1 MAMRL
6 TGKRALVAVA
16 AGLALVGT
24 PAFALAAAP
33 ATAVAAEQAG
43 PTVQVTGGQTQF
55 TDAINRS
62 HASVIELT
70 GNGDDGNGMFNFW
83 KNILGNWSQTGS
95 TPQTINIDS
104 DLTIVNKTGN
114 ANAYLYG
121 ASFVVK
127 PGAKLTLVDVNIDDA
142 RNENSTNV
150 AVPAITVQ
158 AGGSLETKGKGDIV
172 TDNGRGEAWAVKLE
186 GSNDASKK
194 AVAVLGAAPTGFMA
208 NIGEDGW
215 TADNAGNYGGTY
227 CVTAGLNSVL
237 TITDGRFT
245 AENAAHQAI
254 QSYGSVTIKPA
265 SDTAWFNK
273 DNYDG
278 GTLGTVEIDGTLNGQ
293 ATGAKLNA
301 TDTALGYITPGGSA
315 QVGDEAIKATLQ
327 LNGAAKAYLANSS
340 VDAINDS
347 KVGTLPA
354 VWLDNDATLYEQEEE
369 SSGPVTFST
378 DSDIPSFS
386 NIESEFVGNHQGNGQ
401 YKASAHF
408 DSQNAVAENV
418 KDPNLARGLW
428 QVTDPTVPTDDLE
441 SLVNTQGVSKLTGDA
456 EEVATDPS
464 DPSQGATVT
473 ANLELGVSKVFGKY
487 EIIKGDD
494 TSIQGNGH
502 AYAYSKVYNLQAGWN
517 LTTYRSGATFT
528 APAAGTGNVDI
539 PTESIPDNE
548 VFAGWYQDAGLTK
561 PVDKSTKDGY
571 AYLKTFKTADL
582 AQDVKFLGGSLR
594 MDTTSKGYENYAHT
608 DFRMEYTFKA
618 PEGTTLDTTN
628 GTGWRYSVDG
638 KTFYKFT
645 PEKLNKIDQEDGSAW
660 AALQLTGM
668 PKSAF
673 TADIQTVG
681 VLGYTT
687 EDGTDVQVEDPAGA
701 QHRSAKDI
709 ATKMVDAK
717 KKPEEVKYAQGL
729 LDALKNN

>member
-33 ATAVAAEQAG
+33 ATAVAAEA
-43 PTVQVTGGQTQF
+43 QVRSVSTIDEF
-55 TDAINRS
+55 KNAINDD
-62 HASVIELT
+62 SVTEIDLT
-70 GNGDDGNGMFNFW
+70 GMQEWNFW
-83 KNILGNWSQTGS
+83 TGFLSQSVTNFD
-95 TPQTINIDS
+95 TIDHPV
-104 DLTIVNKTGN
+104 TIVNKTGN
-114 ANAYLYG
+114 VNAYLYG
-121 ASFVVK
+121 ATFTVQD
-127 PGAKLTLVDVNIDDA
+127 GGKLIFQDINIDDA
-142 RNENSTNV
+142 RNEGSNNP
-150 AVPAITVQ
+150 AVKAVTVQ
-158 AGGSLETKGKGDIV
+158 PGGYFETKGTGDIV
-172 TDNGRGEAWAVKLE
+172 TDNGKDEAWAVKLE
-186 GSNDASKK
+186 GSNDPAKK
-194 AVAVLGAAPTGFMA
+194 ATAVLGAAPSGFMA
-208 NIGEDGW
+208 YIGEDGW

-227 CVTAGLNSVL
+227 CVTAGLNSDL

-265 SDTAWFNK
+265 SDDVVFSTNNWGENA
-273 DNYDG
+273 G
-278 GTLGTVEIDGTLNGQ
+278 PVGTVEIDGTLDGK

-301 TDTALGYITPGGSA
+301 TDTAFGYIAPGGSA
-315 QVGDEAIKATLQ
+315 EVGNVAIKAALQ
-327 LNGAAKAYLANSS
+327 LNGAAKAYLANST
-340 VDAINDS
+340 VNAIVSTPENGW

-354 VWLDNDATLYEQEEE
+354 VWLDTDAKLYEQEEE

-378 DSDIPSFS
+378 NSDTPSFS
-386 NIESEFVGNHQGNGQ
+386 EVESKFVGNHQTSGQ

-408 DSQNAVAENV
+408 DSQNAVAEDV
-418 KDPNLARGLW
+418 KNPTLARGLW

-441 SLVNTQGVSKLTGDA
+441 SLVNAQGVSKLTDGA
-456 EEVATDPS
+456 EVAATDPS
-464 DPSQGATVT
+464 EPSQGATVT
-473 ANLELGVSKVFGKY
+473 ANLKLGVSKVFGKY
-487 EIIKGDD
+487 EITKNDD
-494 TSIQGNGH
+494 TSIQGDGH
-502 AYAYSKVYNLQAGWN
+502 AYAYSKVYDLQAGWD
-517 LTTYRSGATFT
+517 LTTYHSGETFT
-528 APAAGTGNVDI
+528 APAAGTGNVGI
-539 PTESIPDNE
+539 PTESIPDDE
-548 VFAGWYQDAGLTK
+548 VFAGWYQDARLTQ
-561 PVDKSTKDGY
+561 PVDKNTKDGY

-582 AQDVKFLGGSLR
+582 DQDVKFLGGSLR
-594 MDTTSKGYENYAHT
+594 MDTTSNGYKNYAHT

-645 PEKLNKIDQEDGSAW
+645 PEKLNKIDQQDGSVW

-673 TADIQTVG
+673 ATDIQTVG

-687 EDGTDVQVEDPAGA
+687 ADGTDVQVEDHAGA
-701 QHRSAKDI
+701 QHRSAQEV
-709 ATKMVDAK
+709 ATKMAAAN
-717 KKPEEVKYAQGL
+717 KKPEEVKYAKGL